1 MSFSAFEIADF
12 GQFALPTSFFF
23 LNVFFLRELLFYM
36 QFSRCLVGS
45 SGLEPP
51 TSRLSGVR
59 SNQLSYEPSYFALP
73 VMLPSPILSNGGG
86 KRIRTDDPL
95 LAKQVLYQLSYTPV
109 VQPAFTLSRCF
120 LSALKTIQL
129 LPTNSKLPSRH
140 ATRTRSVVVYS
151 LERR

>member
-59 SNQLSYEPSYFALP
+59 SNRLSYEP
-73 VMLPSPILSNGGG
+73 ILSRASPSHFFSGGG

-109 VQPAFTLSRCF
+109 CRFASRSLCPFERAFAPSKPY
-120 LSALKTIQL
+120 SAF
-129 LPTNSKLPSRH
+129 SLPS
-140 ATRTRSVVVYS
+140 ATMRSVI
-151 LERR
+151 